1 MLKQTMP
8 LLFETLSQ
16 YPVVCARV
24 RGSQLNPN
32 LIGDVWVYP
41 FLEGSVLVADS
52 QGIPFSGFYGFH
64 IHQRGPCI
72 PGEGY
77 TGFEGIG
84 GHFSPTEQPH
94 PYHAGDLPVLMAYY
108 GHAFMIVYSDRFV
121 PREITGRAIVVH
133 QWPDDYRSQPTGD
146 SGSQIACG
154 TFFPCFEHN
163 PTRPI
168 GSVNSSLPT

>member
-1 MLKQTMP
+1 MLKETMP
-8 LLFETLSQ
+8 LLFEAFSRH
-16 YPVVCARV
+16 PMACARV

-32 LIGDVWVYP
+32 LIGEVWVYP
-41 FLEGSVLVADS
+41 FLEGSLLVADI
-52 QGIPFSGFYGFH
+52 QGLPFSGFYGFH

-77 TGFEGIG
+77 TGFSGIG
-84 GHFSPTEQPH
+84 GHFSPTQQPH

-121 PREITGRAIVVH
+121 PREIMGRAIVVH
-133 QWPDDYRSQPTGD
+133 EWPDDYRSQPAGN

-154 TFFPCFEHN
+154 TFFPCFESN
-163 PTRPI
+163 PARPI
-168 GSVNSSLPT
+168 GFPSSSLPT